1 MSATLTKYLALSALA
16 VSAFATG
23 SAMAENTLS
32 YNIGAVSDYRYR
44 GLSQT
49 NLKPTAQAGLDYA
62 HSSGLYVGTW
72 ASGIKWLADS
82 SVELDIYGGYKG
94 EIIKGLGYDLGVL
107 RYQYPGTSAA
117 NTTEL
122 YGALTYGMFTAK
134 YSQSTTNLFGTTNSK
149 GSSYLDL
156 SATIDLGNGLSLVP
170 HVGRQMVKN
179 NGDFS
184 YNDYALSLTKD
195 FGKGLSGTVSY
206 VDVSKN
212 LVSSLTSS
220 KDMGPARLVAG
231 VKYAF

>member
-16 VSAFATG
+16 ASAFSTG
-23 SAMAENTLS
+23 AALAENTLT

-62 HSSGLYVGTW
+62 HASGLYVGTW

-94 EIIKGLGYDLGVL
+94 EITKGLGYDLGVL

-122 YGALTYGMFTAK
+122 YGALTYGMLTAK
-134 YSQSTTNLFGTTNSK
+134 YSQSTTNLFGTSNSK
-149 GSSYLDL
+149 GSGYLDI

-179 NGDFS
+179 NSEFS

-195 FGKGLSGTVSY
+195 FGKGLSATVSY

>member
-1 MSATLTKYLALSALA
+1 MSVTLTKYLALSALA
-16 VSAFATG
+16 VSAFSTG
-23 SAMAENTLS
+23 AALAENTLS

-62 HSSGLYVGTW
+62 HASGLYVGTW
-72 ASGIKWLADS
+72 ASGIKWLKDS

-94 EIIKGLGYDLGVL
+94 EITKGLGYDLGVL

-122 YGALTYGMFTAK
+122 YGALTYGMLTAK
-134 YSQSTTNLFGTTNSK
+134 YSQSTTNLFGTSNSK
-149 GSSYLDL
+149 GSGYLDI

-179 NGDFS
+179 NSEFS

-195 FGKGLSGTVSY
+195 FGKGLSATVSY
-206 VDVSKN
+206 VDVNKN
-212 LVSSLTSS
+212 LASSLTSS

-231 VKYAF
+231 LKYAF